1 MALRTPAMTENGEI
15 KRKFLRFYKKHFQW
29 DLFKKLFI
37 VPVCI
42 ELVYRS
48 LICRILDPT
57 FAHTSFFTFFSA
69 ILFSLSHFINY
80 YKLNQKYGHDFAIN
94 TSSNPSLTQ
103 SYNPSTTLYL
113 DCTSRISSRGRGRS
127 SRRLCCR
134 STQIS

>member
-1 MALRTPAMTENGEI
+1 MTENGEI
-15 KRKFLRFYKKHFQW
+15 KRKFMRFYKKHFQW

-48 LICRILDPT
+48 LICRILDPH
-57 FAHTSFFTFFSA
+57 FEHTSFFTFFSA

-94 TSSNPSLTQ
+94 TSSNQPLTQ
-103 SYNPSTTLYL
+103 SFNPSTTSSS
-113 DCTSRISSRGRGRS
+113 DCTSHTSSPGSARS
-127 SRRLCCR
+127 SPR
-134 STQIS
+134 